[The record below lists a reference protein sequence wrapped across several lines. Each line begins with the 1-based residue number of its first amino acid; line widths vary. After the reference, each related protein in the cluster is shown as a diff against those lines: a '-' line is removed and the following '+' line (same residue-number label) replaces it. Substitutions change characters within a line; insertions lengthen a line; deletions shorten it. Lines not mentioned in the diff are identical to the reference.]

1 MCRTS
6 KVDPAGIITTVAGTG
21 EAGYTGDGDPAVE
34 ATISSITGL
43 AVDSTGDLYIAD
55 SGNDVIRRIDPSG
68 VITTVAGTGVAGF
81 SGDCGPAASAQLDS
95 PSALAV
101 HDGIVY
107 IVDAVNFRIRMI
119 VP

>member
-55 SGNDVIRRIDPSG
+55 SGNDVVGSG
-68 VITTVAGTGVAGF
+68 LWDMRALLDLVRLCGVA
-81 SGDCGPAASAQLDS
+81 AW
-95 PSALAV
+95 
-101 HDGIVY
+101 
-107 IVDAVNFRIRMI
+107 R
-119 VP
+119 